1 MPNSVLWACLVA
13 VWLFVLV
20 PMVIK
25 GRPQMLK
32 STDIARATR
41 LLHRGGSKTATPRR
55 RVPTRRSEDGSWS
68 RKTKEERLKAKL
80 ADDSAD
86 VEDADEK
93 TTPVRRAT
101 TEKVEAPVVEAADDV
116 ADDVDDAVVDADL
129 DDADLDDADSEGAD
143 SGDADSEYDDEDLTD
158 DAEYEDAEYE
168 DSEYE
173 DADYEDA
180 EYEDEDDADYEE
192 AAYED
197 EDDDLDEDEYDGY
210 SRSAHV
216 DSDDAQDAEPEPT
229 HARESSRSRRSSGRS
244 SAYSVEDADRDAR
257 YRERQRV
264 TLGLFVLTLLAVV
277 AGVVFGL
284 AGWVATGVTAMM
296 LVGYLFY
303 LRRATRTEQKIRAQ
317 RAARAARTRRQ
328 EAERRRREAE
338 TPEFAS
344 APPPPRLR
352 RPGGAVVLEIDDE
365 DPVFEHLPPYQR
377 RRVMREEPEY
387 RRVG

>member
-1 MPNSVLWACLVA
+1 MPNSVLWVCLVA

-41 LLHRGGSKTATPRR
+41 LLHRGGTKTATPRR

-116 ADDVDDAVVDADL
+116 ADADL
-129 DDADLDDADSEGAD
+129 DDPDSEVLDADDADA
-143 SGDADSEYDDEDLTD
+143 DADDADAENGDEDLTD
-158 DAEYEDAEYE
+158 EAEYDEDAEYEDAEYE
-168 DSEYE
+168 D
-173 DADYEDA
+173 A
-180 EYEDEDDADYEE
+180 EYEDEDEDDSDYEE

-216 DSDDAQDAEPEPT
+216 DSDDAQDEEPEPA

>member
-1 MPNSVLWACLVA
+1 MPNSVLWVCLVA

-41 LLHRGGSKTATPRR
+41 LLHRGGTKTATPRR

-116 ADDVDDAVVDADL
+116 AD
-129 DDADLDDADSEGAD
+129 ADLDDADSEVL
-143 SGDADSEYDDEDLTD
+143 DADDADADADDADAENGDEDLTD
-158 DAEYEDAEYE
+158 EAEYDEDAEYEDAEYE
-168 DSEYE
+168 D
-173 DADYEDA
+173 A
-180 EYEDEDDADYEE
+180 EYEDEDEDDSDYEE

-216 DSDDAQDAEPEPT
+216 DSDDAQDEEPEPA

-303 LRRATRTEQKIRAQ
+303 LRRATRTDQKIRAQ

>member
-1 MPNSVLWACLVA
+1 MPNSVLWVCLVA

-86 VEDADEK
+86 VEDADTDTDAEEK
-93 TTPVRRAT
+93 ATPVRRAS
-101 TEKVEAPVVEAADDV
+101 TEGVEAPVAESADAA
-116 ADDVDDAVVDADL
+116 A
-129 DDADLDDADSEGAD
+129 DADLDDADSEVL
-143 SGDADSEYDDEDLTD
+143 DADDADADDADAENGDEELTDEAEYDE

-168 DSEYE
+168 D
-173 DADYEDA
+173 A
-180 EYEDEDDADYEE
+180 EYEDEDDSEYEE

-216 DSDDAQDAEPEPT
+216 DSDDAQDEEPEPA

>member
-1 MPNSVLWACLVA
+1 MPNSVLWVCLVA

-41 LLHRGGSKTATPRR
+41 LLHRGGTKTATPRR

-116 ADDVDDAVVDADL
+116 AD
-129 DDADLDDADSEGAD
+129 ADLDDADSEVL
-143 SGDADSEYDDEDLTD
+143 DADDADADADDADAENGDEDLTD
-158 DAEYEDAEYE
+158 EAEYDEDAEYEDAEYE
-168 DSEYE
+168 D
-173 DADYEDA
+173 A
-180 EYEDEDDADYEE
+180 EYEDEDEDDSDYEE

-216 DSDDAQDAEPEPT
+216 DSDDAQDEEPEPA